1 MPDLMVRELLCYATP
16 VTSLVFS
23 KVIDETL
30 RVVNVSLFTYREA
43 KTDVNICG
51 KSVFLSTPNF
61 SFFRFPLFFFFFV
74 SFIFLYLY

>member
-1 MPDLMVRELLCYATP
+1 MHFLLLSKRQFIHAFRSDKLSYLA
-16 VTSLVFS
+16 V

-51 KSVFLSTPNF
+51 KLFFWFLSSL
-61 SFFRFPLFFFFFV
+61 SFFLFFLFFWGL
-74 SFIFLYLY
+74 IFNQ